1 MTTPIMKTCGEAA
14 TEAER
19 EAEAAI
25 LRVPAWQHA
34 APRYCPVG
42 GGISNS
48 NWRVQAAGGDYFMKI
63 PGKGTELFID
73 RAAALDASRS
83 AHALGVGPA
92 VFDWLAADG
101 IEIAEFVADRRPC
114 THADF
119 RDPVICRSAVAA
131 FRRLHQAPP
140 LLLTK
145 TVFDMIDEHVGQV
158 AQLGGWSPP
167 DLPWLLHE
175 TNRAREAIAA
185 SGFDM
190 VPCFNDPMSGNF
202 LVDDAK
208 AIMLID
214 YEYASNN
221 DRCYDLGIW
230 FGEMFFDPAREAEL
244 TEAYLGRVTAQAA
257 ARVTVY
263 KALADIKWA
272 TWSMVQEKVSA
283 LDFDYRKYGV
293 WKHMRARRVMH
304 DPRWP
309 GWLRTL

>member
-1 MTTPIMKTCGEAA
+1 MKVCGEAA
-14 TEAER
+14 TDAER
-19 EAEAAI
+19 EIEAAI
-25 LRVPAWQHA
+25 LRVPAWLGA
-34 APRYCPVG
+34 APRYAPVG

-48 NWRVQAAGGDYFMKI
+48 NWRVQVPGGDYFVKI
-63 PGKGTELFID
+63 PGKGTEMFID
-73 RAAALDASRS
+73 RAAAMDASRT

-92 VFDWLAADG
+92 VFEWLAADG
-101 IEIAEFVADRRPC
+101 IEIAEFVADRRAC
-114 THADF
+114 TNTDF
-119 RDPVICRSAVAA
+119 RDPVICRAAVDA

-167 DLPWLLHE
+167 DLPWLLQQAEHA
-175 TNRAREAIAA
+175 RAAMSA
-185 SGFDM
+185 SGFDL
-190 VPCFNDPMSGNF
+190 VPCFNDPMPGNF
-202 LVDDAK
+202 LVDDARS
-208 AIMLID
+208 IMLID

-244 TEAYLGRVTAQAA
+244 TEAYFGRVTEQTT
-257 ARVTVY
+257 ARIAVH

-283 LDFDYRKYGV
+283 LDFDYRKYGI
-293 WKHMRARRVMH
+293 WKHMRARRIMH

>member
-1 MTTPIMKTCGEAA
+1 MKSCGEAA

-19 EAEAAI
+19 EVEAAI
-25 LRVPAWQHA
+25 LRVPAWRDG
-34 APRYCPVG
+34 APRYSPVG

-48 NWRVQAAGGDYFMKI
+48 NWRVRVPDGEYFVKI
-63 PGKGTELFID
+63 PGKGTEMFVD
-73 RAAALDASRS
+73 RAAAMDASRA

-101 IEIAEFVADRRPC
+101 IEIAAFVADRRPC
-114 THADF
+114 TTADF
-119 RDPVICRSAVAA
+119 RDPAICRAAVGA

-145 TVFDMIDEHVGQV
+145 TVFDMIREHVAQV

-167 DLPWLLHE
+167 DLPWLLRQVE
-175 TNRAREAIAA
+175 QAQAAVTA
-185 SGFDM
+185 SGFDL
-190 VPCFNDPMSGNF
+190 VPCFNDPMPGNF

-208 AIMLID
+208 GIMLVD
-214 YEYASNN
+214 YEFASNN

-230 FGEMFFDPAREAEL
+230 FGEMFFDGAREAEL
-244 TEAYLGRVTAQAA
+244 TEAYFGQVTEQAA
-257 ARVTVY
+257 ARITVY

-304 DPRWP
+304 NPRWP
-309 GWLRTL
+309 DWLRTL

>member
-1 MTTPIMKTCGEAA
+1 MKSCGQAA
-14 TEAER
+14 TDAER
-19 EAEAAI
+19 DVEAAI
-25 LRVPAWQHA
+25 LRVHAWRGH

-48 NWRVQAAGGDYFMKI
+48 NWRVRVPAGDYFVKI
-63 PGKGTELFID
+63 PGRGTEMFID
-73 RAAALDASRS
+73 RAAAMDASRA

-114 THADF
+114 TNVDF
-119 RDPVICRSAVAA
+119 RDPAVCRSAVAA
-131 FRRLHQAPP
+131 LRRLHQAPP
-140 LLLTK
+140 LMLTK
-145 TVFDMIDEHVGQV
+145 TVFDMIGEHVAQV

-167 DLPWLLHE
+167 DLPWQLRQVDCA
-175 TNRAREAIAA
+175 RAAVTA

-190 VPCFNDPMSGNF
+190 VPCFNDPMPGNF

-208 AIMLID
+208 GVMLID

-230 FGEMFFDPAREAEL
+230 FGEMFFGPVQEAEL
-244 TEAYLGRVTAQAA
+244 TEAYFGRVTAQSA
-257 ARVTVY
+257 ARIRVY

-272 TWSMVQEKVSA
+272 TWSMVQERVSA

-304 DPRWP
+304 DPCWP
-309 GWLRTL
+309 DWLRTL

>member
-1 MTTPIMKTCGEAA
+1 M
-14 TEAER
+14 
-19 EAEAAI
+19 
-25 LRVPAWQHA
+25 
-34 APRYCPVG
+34 
-42 GGISNS
+42 
-48 NWRVQAAGGDYFMKI
+48 
-63 PGKGTELFID
+63 
-73 RAAALDASRS
+73 DASRN

-101 IEIAEFVADRRPC
+101 IEIAEFIADRRPC

-119 RDPVICRSAVAA
+119 CDPAICHSAV
-131 FRRLHQAPP
+131 
-140 LLLTK
+140 
-145 TVFDMIDEHVGQV
+145 
-158 AQLGGWSPP
+158 
-167 DLPWLLHE
+167 
-175 TNRAREAIAA
+175 AA

-244 TEAYLGRVTAQAA
+244 TKAYFGRVTPQAA
-257 ARVTVY
+257 ARIKVC

-272 TWSMVQEKVSA
+272 TWSMVQEKVSS

>member
-1 MTTPIMKTCGEAA
+1 MKQCGQAA

-25 LRVPAWQHA
+25 LRVPAWQGA
-34 APRYCPVG
+34 SPLYGPVG

-48 NWRVQAAGGDYFMKI
+48 NWRISVGGTDYFMKV
-63 PGKGTELFID
+63 PGKCTELFID
-73 RAAALDASRS
+73 RAAAMDASRA

-101 IEIAEFVADRRPC
+101 IEIAEFVTDRRAC

-119 RDPVICRSAVAA
+119 RDPAICRSAVAA
-131 FRRLHQAPP
+131 FRRLHQGPP
-140 LLLTK
+140 LHLTK
-145 TVFDMIDEHVGQV
+145 TVFDMIREHVEQV
-158 AQLGGWSPP
+158 EVLGGWVPA
-167 DLPWLLHE
+167 DFPWLQQRVGE
-175 TNRAREAIAA
+175 ARDAIAA
-185 SGFDM
+185 SGFDL
-190 VPCFNDPMSGNF
+190 VPSFNDPMSGNF

-208 AIMLID
+208 TIMLID

-230 FGEMFFDPAREAEL
+230 FGEMFFDPAQEAEL
-244 TEAYLGRVTAQAA
+244 TEAYFGHAGPATM
-257 ARVTVY
+257 ARIAVY

-283 LDFDYRKYGV
+283 LDFDFRKYGV
-293 WKHMRARRVMH
+293 WKHMRARRVMQ
-304 DPRWP
+304 DPRWQD
-309 GWLRTL
+309 WLRTL